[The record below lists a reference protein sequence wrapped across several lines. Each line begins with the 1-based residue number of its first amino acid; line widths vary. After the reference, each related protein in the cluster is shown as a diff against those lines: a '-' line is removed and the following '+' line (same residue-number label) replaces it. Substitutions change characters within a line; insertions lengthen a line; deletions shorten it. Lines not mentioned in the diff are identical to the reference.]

1 MARVDGE
8 ATVVLSTKKMF
19 DEDTGVVVGERG
31 VVKTLDEQPAGMAL
45 TDTNALED
53 ARVARRAMLR
63 EMEALEEDVA
73 RAAAGRWAEEAER
86 GAARGAIGTS
96 SEEASDE
103 SDETASEGSGAD
115 EETRGVDE
123 EDLPSR
129 LVGMLDVER
138 QAR

>member
-1 MARVDGE
+1 M
-8 ATVVLSTKKMF
+8 
-19 DEDTGVVVGERG
+19 
-31 VVKTLDEQPAGMAL
+31 
-45 TDTNALED
+45 
-53 ARVARRAMLR
+53 ARRAMLR

-86 GAARGAIGTS
+86 GEARATRGAIGTS

-103 SDETASEGSGAD
+103 SDETVSEGSGAD